1 MAEGPQAL
9 KKDPLSEIAAPR
21 GGLFFWCCPMRF
33 LLLLS
38 LLYALPRKSQ
48 ALHGKFTELTGRPRR
63 NAPVSVPFRRKV
75 CYTGLAA
82 LPADIVRKGG
92 VAQWRIF
99 PHLSCPS
106 EQM

>member
-1 MAEGPQAL
+1 
-9 KKDPLSEIAAPR
+9 
-21 GGLFFWCCPMRF
+21 MRF

-48 ALHGKFTELTGRPRR
+48 ALHGKFTERTGRPRR

-92 VAQWRIF
+92 VAQWSLFLLLRC
-99 PHLSCPS
+99 LSQ
-106 EQM
+106 QM

>member
-1 MAEGPQAL
+1 
-9 KKDPLSEIAAPR
+9 
-21 GGLFFWCCPMRF
+21 MRF

-63 NAPVSVPFRRKV
+63 NAPVCVPFRRKV

-92 VAQWRIF
+92 EGSDPYSHDFGVGHSKCDLPLHLQVA
-99 PHLSCPS
+99 
-106 EQM
+106 

>member
-1 MAEGPQAL
+1 
-9 KKDPLSEIAAPR
+9 
-21 GGLFFWCCPMRF
+21 MRF

-38 LLYALPRKSQ
+38 LLYVLLRKSQ
-48 ALHGKFTELTGRPRR
+48 ALRGKFTELTGRPRR

-92 VAQWRIF
+92 EGSDPYSHDFGVGHSKCDLPLHLQVA
-99 PHLSCPS
+99 
-106 EQM
+106 

>member
-1 MAEGPQAL
+1 
-9 KKDPLSEIAAPR
+9 
-21 GGLFFWCCPMRF
+21 MRF

-38 LLYALPRKSQ
+38 LLYALLRKSQ

-63 NAPVSVPFRRKV
+63 NAPVSVSFRRKV

-92 VAQWRIF
+92 VAQWSLFLLLRC
-99 PHLSCPS
+99 LSQ
-106 EQM
+106 QM

>member
-1 MAEGPQAL
+1 
-9 KKDPLSEIAAPR
+9 
-21 GGLFFWCCPMRF
+21 MRF
-33 LLLLS
+33 LLLLF

-48 ALHGKFTELTGRPRR
+48 ALRGKFTERTGRLRR

-92 VAQWRIF
+92 VAQWSLFLLLRC
-99 PHLSCPS
+99 LSQ
-106 EQM
+106 QM

>member
-1 MAEGPQAL
+1 
-9 KKDPLSEIAAPR
+9 
-21 GGLFFWCCPMRF
+21 MRF

-38 LLYALPRKSQ
+38 LLYALLRKSQ

-92 VAQWRIF
+92 VAQWSLFLLLRC
-99 PHLSCPS
+99 LSQ
-106 EQM
+106 QM